1 MLKSSTST
9 YKIKS
14 LNLLQSIHPTSSQ
27 GIDLS
32 VIIPKTNPRQHQPSS
47 LPQNFMDLNTSNIN
61 NIYIKKY
68 NCVTI
73 YLKINKN
80 LFGIQKLL
88 LIVVG
93 TNWRTL

>member
-47 LPQNFMDLNTSNIN
+47 LT
-61 NIYIKKY
+61 
-68 NCVTI
+68 
-73 YLKINKN
+73 
-80 LFGIQKLL
+80 
-88 LIVVG
+88 
-93 TNWRTL
+93 